1 LNYFLQTTI
10 NPNNNQINKGDST
23 MLVRVQRF
31 PIPSFCKPLTSFD
44 SEINTMFDKFM
55 RGGTADDG
63 SSDVS
68 HWMPAADVAEYED
81 EYQVKVEIPGVSKDD
96 VKITMQENILTI
108 HGEKKQEKESKDS
121 NYHRAERSYGSFQR
135 SFTLP
140 TSVKHDKIEASYNDG
155 ILTIALPKAEEAKP
169 RQIEVKVK

>member
-1 LNYFLQTTI
+1 
-10 NPNNNQINKGDST
+10 

-31 PIPSFCKPLTSFD
+31 PIPFFCKPLTSFD
-44 SEINTMFDKFM
+44 TEINTIFDKFM

-63 SSDVS
+63 SFDVS
-68 HWMPAADVAEYED
+68 HWMPAVDVAEYEN
-81 EYQVKVEIPGVSKDD
+81 EYQVKVEIPGVNKDD

-108 HGEKKQEKESKDS
+108 HGEKKQEKESKDF
-121 NYHRAERSYGSFQR
+121 NYHRVERSHGSFRR

-169 RQIEVKVK
+169 KQMEVKVK

>member
-1 LNYFLQTTI
+1 
-10 NPNNNQINKGDST
+10 

-44 SEINTMFDKFM
+44 TEINTIFDKFM

-63 SSDVS
+63 SFDVS
-68 HWMPAADVAEYED
+68 HWMPAVDVGEYEN
-81 EYQVKVEIPGVSKDD
+81 EYQVKVEIPGVNKDD
-96 VKITMQENILTI
+96 VKITMRENILTI
-108 HGEKKQEKESKDS
+108 HGEKKQEKESKDF
-121 NYHRAERSYGSFQR
+121 NYHRVERSYGSFQR

-169 RQIEVKVK
+169 KQIEVKVK